1 MLKQLRFLTTIPG
14 TMPGWAKK
22 EEERLLKNI
31 NQHNINRAA
40 AIRIAAEE
48 DEEVM
53 RERHR
58 SSKG

>member
-14 TMPGWAKK
+14 TMPRWAK
-22 EEERLLKNI
+22 EEEERILRS
-31 NQHNINRAA
+31 INRNNRTKAE

-58 SSKG
+58 NPTG